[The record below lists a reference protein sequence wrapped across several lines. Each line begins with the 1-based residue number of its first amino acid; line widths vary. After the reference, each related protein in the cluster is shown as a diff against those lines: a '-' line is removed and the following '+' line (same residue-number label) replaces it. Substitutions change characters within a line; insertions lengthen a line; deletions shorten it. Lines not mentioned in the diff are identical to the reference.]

1 MGVYCCPLIVCPRL
15 FANLKD
21 LGNRKGSSNTSAIKL
36 SYPRLASCL
45 DYEGNCARMMKNEL
59 SLKSGFLKKGSSVEG
74 ELCPGDVLMLFSASA
89 SSAVSTFGGNS
100 PREDAAAKPREMT
113 RKGVERWLEKRKSFR

>member
-36 SYPRLASCL
+36 SYPRFASCL

-59 SLKSGFLKKGSSVEG
+59 SLKSGFLKKGSSVEV